1 MEIKIYK
8 KKHFA
13 IDIGIITSTVISGIM
28 NMVGIM
34 EVQLGSL

>member
-1 MEIKIYK
+1 VEIKIYNT
-8 KKHFA
+8 KHFA

-34 EVQLGSL
+34 DVQLGIV